1 MRKTNNKHQK
11 TRSLKEAPFNEEPMR
26 MQEGSRKEYAPM
38 MEEDM
43 DAFEGFGGEVPIYN
57 VEEEEGLGYYDEGEM
72 GTIDTMGDFGDATFY
87 EGAFDENLSLEDFE
101 GGEDTMPTYQYDET
115 MDEGVIFTQEDIDRM
130 VDSEQGMDPYY
141 MAEEPY
147 YDEMDM
153 DQYAYENSDINA
165 AEGDIMGMEDTIAM
179 DMENEDYEYMLEEQQ
194 MFDEMGLEKEADYQA
209 VMIEEKYGNE
219 FNDMNGEEISDEEA
233 YENMLEEQ
241 ERYAEMG
248 LEEEMNVE
256 MGLEEEYE
264 FMLEEEQKYAEMG
277 LEEEEK
283 NLLN

>member
-1 MRKTNNKHQK
+1 LRKTNNKHQK
-11 TRSLKEAPFNEEPMR
+11 TRSLKEAPFNEEPMQ
-26 MQEGSRKEYAPM
+26 MQEGSRQEYAPM

-43 DAFEGFGGEVPIYN
+43 DTFEGFGGEVPIYN

-72 GTIDTMGDFGDATFY
+72 GTIDTMGNFGDATFY

-101 GGEDTMPTYQYDET
+101 GGEDMMPTYQYNEV

-153 DQYAYENSDINA
+153 DQYDYENSDINA

-209 VMIEEKYGNE
+209 AMVEEKYGNE
-219 FNDMNGEEISDEEA
+219 FNDMNGEAISDEEA

-248 LEEEMNVE
+248 LEDEAAFDATAEEWESM
-256 MGLEEEYE
+256 M
-264 FMLEEEQKYAEMG
+264 
-277 LEEEEK
+277 EEEEE